1 MMAKP
6 VAYFDSETIA
16 LMKKALDEAWGSLPP
31 KMRATMLKTTLAA
44 RILESAADGERSREG
59 LRNAALR
66 DLAA

>member
-1 MMAKP
+1 MAKP
-6 VAYFDSETIA
+6 AAYFDSETIA

-31 KMRATMLKTTLAA
+31 KMQATMLKTTLAA

>member
-1 MMAKP
+1 MAKSA
-6 VAYFDSETIA
+6 AYFDSETIA
-16 LMKKALDEAWGSLPP
+16 LMKGVIDEAWGSLPP
-31 KMRATMLKTTLAA
+31 KMQATMLKTTLAA

>member
-1 MMAKP
+1 MAKP
-6 VAYFDSETIA
+6 AAYFDSETIA
-16 LMKKALDEAWGSLPP
+16 LMKRALDEAWSSLPP
-31 KMRATMLKTTLAA
+31 KMQATMLKTTLAV

>member
-1 MMAKP
+1 MAKP
-6 VAYFDSETIA
+6 ATYFDSETIA

-31 KMRATMLKTTLAA
+31 KMQATMLKTALAA